1 MEEET
6 NNMTREKIEMTEK
19 NVIGKCP
26 VCGGDVMESPL
37 GFCCNGTTKEGRRC
51 QFVIHR
57 KMHGVEMTEEIC
69 RQLLS
74 EGRTGIM
81 EMKNKKNQPF
91 LAMFI
96 IEDGKVHLDF
106 VSHYME
112 GSCPICGGRVKK
124 TSKGYACENHVGP
137 NPTCDFYM
145 MGIICNRKIT
155 DEEVE
160 RFLSGERLT
169 LDGFSTN
176 DGHMFS
182 STLQLNEKG
191 SVSLESKI
199 TKCPVCGGEIHVGM
213 KAYNCSN
220 YKDKDH
226 PCNFSIWRNISG
238 HEVTVEE
245 ARQICEDRQTKEV
258 LELYKEDGTIYY
270 KRLGLNKENQVIR
283 I

>member
-1 MEEET
+1 M
-6 NNMTREKIEMTEK
+6 
-19 NVIGKCP
+19 
-26 VCGGDVMESPL
+26 
-37 GFCCNGTTKEGRRC
+37 EGR
-51 QFVIHR
+51 
-57 KMHGVEMTEEIC
+57 
-69 RQLLS
+69 
-74 EGRTGIM
+74 
-81 EMKNKKNQPF
+81 
-91 LAMFI
+91 
-96 IEDGKVHLDF
+96 
-106 VSHYME
+106 
-112 GSCPICGGRVKK
+112 CPICGGRVKK

-245 ARQICEDRQTKEV
+245 ARQICEDGQTKEV
-258 LELYKEDGTIYY
+258 LELFKEDGTIYY

>member
-1 MEEET
+1 
-6 NNMTREKIEMTEK
+6 MTEK

-112 GSCPICGGRVKK
+112 GRCPICGERVKK

-245 ARQICEDRQTKEV
+245 ARQICEDGQTKEV
-258 LELYKEDGTIYY
+258 LELFKEDGTIYY

>member
-1 MEEET
+1 
-6 NNMTREKIEMTEK
+6 MTEK
-19 NVIGKCP
+19 KVIGKCP

-74 EGRTGIM
+74 EGRTDVM
-81 EMKNKKNQPF
+81 EMTNKNNQQF
-91 LAMFI
+91 MACFI
-96 IEDGKVHLDF
+96 IADGHVELEL
-106 VSHYME
+106 VSHYMK
-112 GSCPICGGRVKK
+112 GRCPICGGKVKK

-137 NPTCDFYM
+137 HPTCDFYM

-160 RFLSGERLT
+160 RFLLGETLT
-169 LDGFSTN
+169 LDGFSSN

-182 STLQLNEKG
+182 STLQLNEQG

-199 TKCPVCGGEIHVGM
+199 TKCPICGGDIHVGP

-220 YKDKDH
+220 YSNSAH
-226 PCNFSIWRNISG
+226 PCHFNIWRNISG
-238 HEVTVEE
+238 HVVTADEV
-245 ARQICEDRQTKEV
+245 RQICEHGQTDEV
-258 LELYKEDGTIYY
+258 LELYKDDGTVFY
-270 KRLGLNKENQVIR
+270 KRLGLNKCHNQVTR